1 MGIWYN
7 ITREWEKI
15 LIHINLKLRK
25 IMEKEIIGWEISAEE
40 IIAEAFRQEAAEE
53 RFEEWVSE
61 QCSEEE

>member
-1 MGIWYN
+1 MRN
-7 ITREWEKI
+7 
-15 LIHINLKLRK
+15 

-61 QCSEEE
+61 RCSEEE